1 MKAELNKKK
10 LVKGTD
16 AVVPL
21 TCKATEDY
29 ITGKMIDNQFYQI
42 KSNGS
47 YFKTPIEPK
56 QGQVYKDIKTNKK
69 YVWENDSYVE
79 FQDGKA
85 GKDGKSAYQS
95 YVDTTTDS
103 PVKTEAQW
111 IASLKGEQ
119 GEKGDKGDTGA
130 TGATGAKGD
139 KGDKGDQGNSGYT
152 GAAGELEVVNNLT
165 QGGATAALS
174 AEMGKELVT
183 NQQSIKVEVDGE
195 VVPSLNFNSGYV
207 QKNTGKI
214 IESSGGSQFS
224 QPFILKKGQM
234 IVVSTANR
242 NTSFINSTNANT
254 INVGDTV
261 TTLAN
266 VVTEERT
273 TKTYTASEDIKIVV
287 SVAYDDFDVKVVSP
301 NSLSKKIDDLYNRID
316 IIETGI
322 VVPEF
327 TFSDGYVQVNTGKI
341 ITSQYSKFSQP
352 YLLKRGYKISV
363 STDNINTS
371 FINSTNADIV
381 SVGDTVTPLANVTTS
396 GYKTMEYIASEDI
409 KIVVSITYSNYNIE
423 VVDTNALQTKI
434 NKIDSQVDNLG
445 NSGNQ
450 FSQREYRQTY
460 TGGRITLFDNSA
472 TLYTRK
478 LVSTIPLES
487 TRFQSFAIKGEYI
500 IFLFHNTMVGSMYRL
515 TDNAKICDLS
525 FPTDTTYGGSHNNAC
540 GFGIEKYDSSSEFP
554 LFYIS
559 QFNEG
564 KLGYLAYD
572 LVSNNNGIYTPRLVQ
587 VIQPNNELKQSDL
600 FGLGAGDYC
609 IDTDNSKLYRIGYLQ
624 SQIGGNVIVSKF
636 AMPTKS
642 QGDDFVSSTGDT
654 IKVVTLGVNDIEDSF
669 NIGNSLLQDNCYYK
683 GNIIKT
689 GSSLTFIDLSEK
701 VARNIAINVGEG
713 FGESEGIDVY
723 MGKLL
728 INYWAKQ
735 GLFEIDF

>member
-1 MKAELNKKK
+1 MANKTVYPFGAGGQ
-10 LVKGTD
+10 LPSSIGIVND
-16 AVVPL
+16 L
-21 TCKATEDY
+21 TT
-29 ITGKMIDNQFYQI
+29 
-42 KSNGS
+42 
-47 YFKTPIEPK
+47 
-56 QGQVYKDIKTNKK
+56 
-69 YVWENDSYVE
+69 
-79 FQDGKA
+79 
-85 GKDGKSAYQS
+85 
-95 YVDTTTDS
+95 
-103 PVKTEAQW
+103 
-111 IASLKGEQ
+111 
-119 GEKGDKGDTGA
+119 
-130 TGATGAKGD
+130 
-139 KGDKGDQGNSGYT
+139 
-152 GAAGELEVVNNLT
+152 
-165 QGGATAALS
+165 GGADKALS
-174 AEMGKELVT
+174 AEMGKELGT

-214 IESSGGSQFS
+214 MTSSGGSQFS
-224 QPFILKKGQM
+224 QPFILKKGQR
-234 IVVSTANR
+234 IIVSTTNS
-242 NTSFINSTNANT
+242 NTSFINSTNANIVSVGDTVTPLANVVSGTLTTRSYIADEDIKIVVSIYSGNYDIKLFNGKGGVQAQLSSQDYSLGQLEASTLGETIPNLDFSCYGYVERVTGSVLGSGNSRTSQPFILKKGQTIVVSTANSNTSFINSTNADT

-261 TTLAN
+261 TTLAD
-266 VVTEERT
+266 VVTAERT

-287 SVAYDDFDVKVVSP
+287 SVTYADFDVKVVSP
-301 NSLSKKIDDLYNRID
+301 NSLSKKIDDLDNRID
-316 IIETGI
+316 TIETGI

-371 FINSTNADIV
+371 FINSTNAYIV

-423 VVDTNALQTKI
+423 VVDTNTLQAQI
-434 NKIDSQVDNLG
+434 NKIDSQVDNLE

-487 TRFQSFAIKGEYI
+487 TSFQSFAIKGEYI
-500 IFLFHNTMVGSMYRL
+500 IFLFHHTMVGSMYRL

-540 GFGIEKYDSSSEFP
+540 GFGIEKYDSNSEFP

-587 VIQPNNELKQSDL
+587 VIQPSDELKQSDL

-624 SQIGGNVIVSKF
+624 NQIGGNVIVSKF

-654 IKVVTLGVNDIEDSF
+654 IKVVTIGVNDIEDSF